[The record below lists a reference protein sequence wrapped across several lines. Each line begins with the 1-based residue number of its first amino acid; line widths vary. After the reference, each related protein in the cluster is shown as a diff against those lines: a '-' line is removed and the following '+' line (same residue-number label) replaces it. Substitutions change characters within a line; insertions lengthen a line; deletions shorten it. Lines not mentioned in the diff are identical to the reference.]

1 MQPSRASKIAAGPQE
16 ADPVTVEATGYGL
29 PCRSSINANTAA
41 ITFSS
46 SAILR
51 MIAVEGSPSCR
62 AASSIK
68 ACCAPLRRS
77 SNDRTL
83 AEALWEH
90 GRDVESHS
98 CWAGGVGAAP
108 ETTWLNV
115 EGRLWWRASAS
126 LPELRAGSVS
136 GALVGHPVS
145 ASFRCREGQGTRET
159 IPRRQSWPGR
169 SEKP

>member
-1 MQPSRASKIAAGPQE
+1 MQPPRASKIAAGPQE

-51 MIAVEGSPSCR
+51 MMAVEGSPRWR

-90 GRDVESHS
+90 GREVESPKRSRTSRRSGDILLTRQGHH
-98 CWAGGVGAAP
+98 
-108 ETTWLNV
+108 EQ
-115 EGRLWWRASAS
+115 
-126 LPELRAGSVS
+126 VS
-136 GALVGHPVS
+136 GP
-145 ASFRCREGQGTRET
+145 Q
-159 IPRRQSWPGR
+159 P
-169 SEKP
+169 